1 MFVYVWLRSEICQCA
16 MNAEWSNK
24 CGECW
29 FPEFYANQSSL
40 THSSRCNS
48 LLNVTLHTHSFC
60 HTHSHTRSL
69 THTQNKTAVTCM
81 RHHHTYRWDTEEASE
96 SDLLYTGKGEIL
108 ERTMCDAW
116 CVLACD
122 EVGKCVCISEKVP
135 WGCVCTVHILNN
147 FHSIIHRVSVWMSV
161 DPHH

>member
-1 MFVYVWLRSEICQCA
+1 MFVYVWLRSEICQCE

-60 HTHSHTRSL
+60 HTLTLTL
-69 THTQNKTAVTCM
+69 THAHKIKQLLLVCDIITPTGETQKRQVRVISVTH
-81 RHHHTYRWDTEEASE
+81 RKRWDLRKNNVQLKHML
-96 SDLLYTGKGEIL
+96 D
-108 ERTMCDAW
+108 
-116 CVLACD
+116 
-122 EVGKCVCISEKVP
+122 VCWHAMRWVS
-135 WGCVCTVHILNN
+135 
-147 FHSIIHRVSVWMSV
+147 VSVWVKRFLEMQILRTILLFQ
-161 DPHH
+161 